1 MNENGQGR
9 LYICATPIGNLGD
22 ITPRVI
28 EVLKAV
34 DIIAAE
40 DTRNSIKL
48 LNHFEIKT
56 PMTSYHEYNRF
67 EKADEL
73 VAEMQKGKD
82 IAIITDA
89 GTPCISDPGEV
100 LVQKCVEN
108 DIEVTSLPGPSA
120 VITALT
126 LSGFSVRRFVFEGF
140 LPPVQ
145 KKKERREALDRL
157 RNETGSIVIY
167 EAPHHLKET
176 LTELSEVLGG
186 DRRIALCR
194 EMTKKH
200 EEVLRLTIAEAIKT
214 EPRGEYVL
222 VIEGRDRDELIKE
235 KTESFLSM
243 SVKEHVQSYIDKGLS
258 EKDAMKA
265 AAADRGISK
274 RDIYNELKR

>member
-1 MNENGQGR
+1 MNENGHGK

-67 EKADEL
+67 DKADEL

-82 IAIITDA
+82 VAIITDA

-108 DIEVTSLPGPSA
+108 DIEVTSLPGSSA

-145 KKKERREALDRL
+145 KKRERREALDRL
-157 RNETGSIVIY
+157 RNEIGSIVIY
-167 EAPHHLKET
+167 EAPHHLKDT
-176 LTELSEVLGG
+176 LIELSEVLGG

-194 EMTKKH
+194 EMTKKY

-258 EKDAMKA
+258 EKDAMRA

-274 RDIYNELKR
+274 REIYNELKR